1 MTLTN
6 STPTIESMPNE
17 DNNEFMFSTS
27 TLIKSQ
33 EACKIG
39 MEATWALLSLQ
50 FLEYCDMWYCFHLML
65 DYWAFF
71 VIYDSVAIKTLAIHK

>member
-1 MTLTN
+1 MTVTNATLT
-6 STPTIESMPNE
+6 IKSMPNE

-27 TLIKSQ
+27 TPIKSQ

-39 MEATWALLSLQ
+39 MEATWALLSLH
-50 FLEYCDMWYCFHLML
+50 FLENCDMWYCFHLML

>member
-1 MTLTN
+1 
-6 STPTIESMPNE
+6 MPNE

-33 EACKIG
+33 LACKIG
-39 MEATWALLSLQ
+39 TGATWALFSLH
-50 FLEYCDMWYCFHLML
+50 FLENYDMWYCFHLML

-71 VIYDSVAIKTLAIHK
+71 VIYDNVAIKTLAIHK